1 MNHYIIAIDPDT
13 EKSGIAV
20 INKTERTIDVH
31 SLAFPY
37 CLDFM
42 QRFMCI
48 HNLEDKVQIFVE
60 GGWLNKKSN
69 FHSFSKNKNVD
80 DKKENNMQFIGE
92 RIAGK
97 VGANHETGKKLC
109 EMFDYYNIPYQVVK
123 PLRKIWK
130 DKKISHEEINGILQR
145 NKFETFTRTN
155 QDVRDALIIG
165 LYHSNIL

>member
-1 MNHYIIAIDPDT
+1 MNHYIVAIDPDT

-20 INKTERTIDVH
+20 INKTEKTIDVH
-31 SLAFPY
+31 SLTFPY
-37 CLDFM
+37 CIDFM

-69 FHSFSKNKNVD
+69 FHSFKNK
-80 DKKENNMQFIGE
+80 DKDEKENNMQFIGE
-92 RIAGK
+92 RIASK

-109 EMFDYYNIPYQVVK
+109 EMFDYYKIPYTIVK

-130 DKKISHEEINGILQR
+130 DKKISHEEINNILQR
-145 NKFETFTRTN
+145 NKFPTFNRSN